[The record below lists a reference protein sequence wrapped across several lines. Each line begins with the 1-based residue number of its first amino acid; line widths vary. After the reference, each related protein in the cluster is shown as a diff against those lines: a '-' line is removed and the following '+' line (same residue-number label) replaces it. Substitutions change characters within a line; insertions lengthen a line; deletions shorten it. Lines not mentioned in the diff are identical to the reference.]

1 MGSEMCIRDRYI
13 CVRCGTGAEVVLQ
26 NCCRIILP
34 GNNAAE
40 PVQNHALVNAA
51 EPVQNHP
58 LANAAESVQNHL
70 YYTIY
75 IYVCCSTGAE
85 VVLQNCCR
93 IILPGID
100 AAEPVQNLPLV
111 NAAEPVQNH
120 SLANAAESV
129 QNHSSWNRCCR
140 SVAES
145 FWI

>member
-1 MGSEMCIRDRYI
+1 MLQNQCRITYTILYI

-40 PVQNHALVNAA
+40 PVQNHPLANAA
-51 EPVQNHP
+51 ESVQNHP
-58 LANAAESVQNHL
+58 LANAAESVQNHP

-75 IYVCCSTGAE
+75 ICVRCGTGME

-100 AAEPVQNLPLV
+100 AAEPVQNHPLV
-111 NAAEPVQNH
+111 
-120 SLANAAESV
+120 NAAESV
-129 QNHSSWNRCCR
+129 QNHPYYTTYICVRCGTGME
-140 SVAES
+140 V
-145 FWI
+145 